1 MFDSLGEF
9 NEKLHKRLKTRL
21 IFLGAVALVIACIL
35 TYDVVVKNL
44 RLIPV
49 IGFAS
54 FGFILGFFLFVR
66 LNKITWDAQ
75 KAVATIGKFDIGS
88 FVVLVLYITYRI
100 SIEYF
105 LKSHYHNDLMISGMS
120 LSTIF
125 GGMLGRLVSMVWIVE
140 QTHREEMLKAQITAE
155 TLSAEVLSK

>member
-1 MFDSLGEF
+1 M
-9 NEKLHKRLKTRL
+9 
-21 IFLGAVALVIACIL
+21 
-35 TYDVVVKNL
+35 
-44 RLIPV
+44 
-49 IGFAS
+49 
-54 FGFILGFFLFVR
+54 
-66 LNKITWDAQ
+66 
-75 KAVATIGKFDIGS
+75 ATIGKFDIGS